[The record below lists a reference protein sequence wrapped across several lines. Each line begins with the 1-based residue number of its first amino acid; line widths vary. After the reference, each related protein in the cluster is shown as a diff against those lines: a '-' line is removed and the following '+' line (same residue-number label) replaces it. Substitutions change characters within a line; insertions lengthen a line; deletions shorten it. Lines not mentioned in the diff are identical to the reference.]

1 MYTSGCRPGDDGPR
15 PTCLIEDAISPLDRG
30 CFGYSVTGNGA
41 ERGGRMLV
49 RAQVLIGAGITQYRR
64 YKLSESFAIEAELR
78 TLHRSEYQ
86 AVRSSA

>member
-1 MYTSGCRPGDDGPR
+1 
-15 PTCLIEDAISPLDRG
+15 
-30 CFGYSVTGNGA
+30 
-41 ERGGRMLV
+41 MLV